1 MTKPLTIAV
10 TGATGFL
17 GQHLLRHLNTAGH
30 SVRALTRRPR
40 ADGPQLTWI
49 TGDLEDSDVLKSLV
63 TDVDVVVHAA
73 GAIKALNRK
82 TFFKINRDGTRAVL
96 EAAKATGVPK
106 FILVSSLAARAPKL
120 SPYAASKRGAELVAA
135 DYADTLEVVILR
147 PPAIYGPGDDETVRL
162 FQMAVN
168 GFVLAPASKASRAS
182 LIHVGDAA
190 TAILACCEQVQLRP
204 EAQLILEI
212 DDGTPDGHSWHDLAV
227 AAGLAAGRPVKI
239 VHLPGIFV
247 WIMGFIGT
255 LKAEMTRSPAMLTLS
270 KAPEL
275 LHQDWVITESGP
287 HEWHPKW
294 TLEMGFKDAIDWYH
308 SQNVLKR
315 YF

>member
-17 GQHLLRHLNTAGH
+17 GQHLLRHLSAAGH
-30 SVRALTRRPR
+30 SVRALTRRPW
-40 ADGPQLTWI
+40 ADGSQLTWI
-49 TGDLEDSDVLKSLV
+49 TGDLQNADALKNLV

-73 GAIKALNRK
+73 GAIKALNRE

-96 EAAKATGVPK
+96 EAAKTAGVPK
-106 FILVSSLAARAPKL
+106 CVLVSSLAARAPKL

-168 GFVLAPASKASRAS
+168 GFVLAPASKTSRAS

-190 TAILACCEQVQLRP
+190 TAILACCEQVQS
-204 EAQLILEI
+204 QLILEI
-212 DDGTPDGHSWHDLAV
+212 DDGTPGGHSWHDLAV

-247 WIMGFIGT
+247 WMMGFFGT
-255 LKAEMTRSPAMLTLS
+255 LKAEITRSPAMLTLS

-287 HEWHPKW
+287 HEWQPKW
-294 TLEMGFKDAIDWYH
+294 TLDAGFKDAIDWYH